1 MILAATILKLATY
14 GYLRVLIKNLPDA
27 TNYFNS
33 LVQTIAIIAIIYTSF
48 LTQQNTKR
56 FIAYSSIA
64 NVLAYMGVVVLGW
77 LTKTIQGIE
86 GGILLVLAHSF
97 VSPALFICV
106 GGIIY
111 DRTEEIIINYIR
123 GLATYIILIA
133 MYLQ

>member
-1 MILAATILKLATY
+1 VILAATILKLATY

-64 NVLAYMGVVVLGW
+64 NVLAYMGVVVLG
-77 LTKTIQGIE
+77 
-86 GGILLVLAHSF
+86 
-97 VSPALFICV
+97 
-106 GGIIY
+106 
-111 DRTEEIIINYIR
+111 
-123 GLATYIILIA
+123 
-133 MYLQ
+133 